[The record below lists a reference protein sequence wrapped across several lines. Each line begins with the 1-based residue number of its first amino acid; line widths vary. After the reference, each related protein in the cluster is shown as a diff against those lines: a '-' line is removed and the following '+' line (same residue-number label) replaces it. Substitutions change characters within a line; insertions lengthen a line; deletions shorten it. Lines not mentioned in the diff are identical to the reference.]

1 MKILKRLGQG
11 LLLFMLL
18 LWAGMAIYA
27 YWPTGIEEVPARE
40 LAGAADRF
48 IEVDGL
54 ELRYR
59 EFGTRRDN
67 LPSLLLI
74 HGFGNSLQS
83 FRELAPRLAPAYHV
97 ISADMPGFGLSAKP
111 ADWDYGNASQ
121 ARMMAELIRALD
133 LDSVVVGG
141 HSLGGAIA
149 MRVAIDAP
157 EAVGLVLM
165 NPGIINTG
173 VPVIAEYYFF
183 PLQRLSAKQ
192 FGNRSFREAFLK
204 NSYVR
209 PEIITPA
216 VVDDLMMTVK
226 SEGYMSG
233 MTSMMGQY
241 SAASEGPLMPDV
253 RVPVM
258 IAWGEQDR
266 NKDEAELQA
275 LIAGMS
281 NAPAVEVVRVPDAGH
296 YVHEEGAA
304 AVADA
309 LIAAREFWQK
319 PGD

>member
-1 MKILKRLGQG
+1 VKILKRLGQG
-11 LLLFMLL
+11 LLLLILL
-18 LWAGMAIYA
+18 LWAGLAIYA

-48 IEVDGL
+48 VEVDGL

-59 EFGTRRDN
+59 EFGSRREN
-67 LPSLLLI
+67 LPSVLLI

-97 ISADMPGFGLSAKP
+97 ISVDMPGFGLSAKP

-121 ARMMAELIRALD
+121 ARMMGELIKALE

-149 MRVAIDAP
+149 MRVAIEAP
-157 EAVGLVLM
+157 EVSGLVLM

-192 FGNRSFREAFLK
+192 FGNRSFRESFLK
-204 NSYVR
+204 QSYVR

-258 IAWGEQDR
+258 ITWGEQDR

-275 LIAGMS
+275 LIAGLS
-281 NAPAVEVVRVPDAGH
+281 NAPVVEVLRVPDAGH

-309 LIAAREFWQK
+309 LIAARSLWLT
-319 PGD
+319 PDD